1 MKKIKKIITAIGNP
15 TINEDLKEENYDI
28 LCSDILYKEGIL
40 EFLEINNKVDYI
52 IINDKL
58 EGKIKTEDLIEK
70 IKILNKNIKIILI
83 SKNEINNKK
92 IYKKIENISI
102 EEIKN
107 IISFENKKNNN
118 KINYN
123 DINNRINN
131 KKINNNNYNNKKNNN
146 INNDFDNKKNN
157 SKSLNESK
165 IFNRKTI
172 PINDFFNEETKE
184 GKLISILGPNGI
196 GKSIFSIIFSNN
208 LENKKVLIFNIDIF
222 NNSLINLLEINKDK
236 IKNNKNKINN
246 EKNNNYNKIKKYNI
260 KNINEINDYF
270 YKNNFNI
277 NDYIINSKYNIDF
290 IFGAEIIFNSGIN
303 INPQKLINIINKLKN
318 KYDLILIDTSS
329 DNLLDYTKEVLKNSD
344 YGIFI
349 SGANFLEIKKSQ
361 KLLDIYTKE
370 WGIYNKKIKII
381 INKWTKES
389 IDDGILK
396 EIFKKYDIIGK
407 IKLSDYYD
415 LAINKNNLKRKEIQ
429 KDLNKIKTKIV
440 RKKIIKIN

>member
-15 TINEDLKEENYDI
+15 TINEALKEENYDI
-28 LCSDILYKEGIL
+28 VCADILYKEGIL
-40 EFLEINNKVDYI
+40 ELLEINNKVDYI

-58 EGKIKTEDLIEK
+58 EGKINTEDLIEK
-70 IKILNKNIKIILI
+70 IKILNKNLKIILI

-107 IISFENKKNNN
+107 IISCENIKYNN
-118 KINYN
+118 
-123 DINNRINN
+123 
-131 KKINNNNYNNKKNNN
+131 KINNNNINYENN
-146 INNDFDNKKNN
+146 INKKI
-157 SKSLNESK
+157 NENK
-165 IFNRKTI
+165 IFNKKTI
-172 PINDFFNEETKE
+172 PINDFFKEKTKD
-184 GKLISILGPNGI
+184 GKLISILGTNGI
-196 GKSIFSIIFSNN
+196 GKSVFSIIFSNN
-208 LENKKVLIFNIDIF
+208 LENKKVLIINLDIF

-236 IKNNKNKINN
+236 IKNNKNKFYN
-246 EKNNNYNKIKKYNI
+246 ENNNYYNKIKKYNI
-260 KNINEINDYF
+260 KNINNVNNYSN
-270 YKNNFNI
+270 KNNFNF
-277 NDYIINSKYNIDF
+277 NNYIINSKYNIDF
-290 IFGAEIIFNSGIN
+290 IFGADIIFNSGIN
-303 INPQKLINIINKLKN
+303 INPQKLINMINKLRN

-329 DNLLDYTKEVLKNSD
+329 DNLLEYTKEILKNSD

-349 SGANFLEIKKSQ
+349 SGANLLEVKKSQ

-370 WGIYNKKIKII
+370 WEIYNTKIKII

-396 EIFKKYDIIGK
+396 EIFKNFDILGK

-429 KDLNKIKTKIV
+429 KDLNKIKNKIV
-440 RKKIIKIN
+440 RKKIIKIK

>member
-28 LCSDILYKEGIL
+28 VCADILYKEGIL

-58 EGKIKTEDLIEK
+58 EGKINTEDLIEK

-92 IYKKIENISI
+92 IYKKIENIST

-107 IISFENKKNNN
+107 IISCENIKYNNN

-123 DINNRINN
+123 DINNKN
-131 KKINNNNYNNKKNNN
+131 INNNINYNNKKNNN
-146 INNDFDNKKNN
+146 SNNNFDNKKNN
-157 SKSLNESK
+157 NKSLNESK

-184 GKLISILGPNGI
+184 GKLISILGTNGI

-208 LENKKVLIFNIDIF
+208 LENKKVLIINFDIF
-222 NNSLINLLEINKDK
+222 NNSLINLLKINKDK

-260 KNINEINDYF
+260 KNINDINY
-270 YKNNFNI
+270 YSNKNNFNI
-277 NDYIINSKYNIDF
+277 NNYIINSKYKIDF

-329 DNLLDYTKEVLKNSD
+329 DNLLDYTKEILKNSD

-349 SGANFLEIKKSQ
+349 SGANLLEIKKSQ

-370 WGIYNKKIKII
+370 WGIYNKNIKII

-396 EIFKKYDIIGK
+396 EIFKNYDILGK

>member
-15 TINEDLKEENYDI
+15 KINKELKEENYDI
-28 LCSDILYKEGIL
+28 LCADILYKEGIL

-58 EGKIKTEDLIEK
+58 EGKIKTEELIEK
-70 IKILNKNIKIILI
+70 IKILNRNIKIILI

-107 IISFENKKNNN
+107 IILFENKKNNN
-118 KINYN
+118 KFNYNINYDN
-123 DINNRINN
+123 KNNIN
-131 KKINNNNYNNKKNNN
+131 KKINEN
-146 INNDFDNKKNN
+146 
-157 SKSLNESK
+157 K
-165 IFNRKTI
+165 IFNKKTI
-172 PINDFFNEETKE
+172 PINDFFNEETKD
-184 GKLISILGPNGI
+184 GKLISILGTNGI
-196 GKSIFSIIFSNN
+196 GKSIFSIVFSNN
-208 LENKKVLIFNIDIF
+208 LENKKILIINLDIF

-246 EKNNNYNKIKKYNI
+246 EKNNDYNKIKKYNI
-260 KNINEINDYF
+260 KNINEINNNF

-277 NDYIINSKYNIDF
+277 DNYIINSKYNIDF
-290 IFGAEIIFNSGIN
+290 IFGADIIFNSGIN
-303 INPQKLINIINKLKN
+303 VNPQKLTNMINKLKN

-329 DNLLDYTKEVLKNSD
+329 ENLLDYTKEILKNSD

-349 SGANFLEIKKSQ
+349 SGANLLEIKKSQ

-370 WGIYNKKIKII
+370 WGIYNKNIKII